1 VNHAGS
7 IRLVGYDREGNK
19 TAETYDPNYSYSAAL
34 TYRRATDGTVLMY
47 DTVNRSGNMPL
58 QILVYKLV
66 HEYDS
71 TGYMLKEVAYRG
83 DTMVYRIDFIS
94 DRKGRVVNTKTLQA
108 AQPYSFD
115 QRITATEPSTFKP
128 FSTEAIYEYGA
139 GVFPEKAAFLSN
151 GKATSFY
158 SYQYEYDRRG
168 NWVKRIEVWK
178 SRNSDV
184 DSSKTVTCRK
194 LDYY

>member
-1 VNHAGS
+1 VNPPGS
-7 IRLVGYDREGNK
+7 IHLVDYDLEGNK
-19 TAETYDPNYSYSAAL
+19 TAETYDPNYSYSPAL
-34 TYRRATDGTVLMY
+34 TYRRGIDGTMLMY
-47 DTVNRSGNMPL
+47 DTVNRSGNLPV
-58 QILVYKLV
+58 QVLVYKLV
-66 HEYDS
+66 HEYDT
-71 TGYMLKEVAYRG
+71 TGYMLNEVAYRG

-94 DRKGRVVNTKTLQA
+94 DRKGRVVNKKTLQA

-115 QRITATEPSTFKP
+115 QRFTVAEPSTFKP

-139 GVFPEKAAFLSN
+139 GVFPKKVAFLSN

-178 SRNSDV
+178 SHKSDV